1 MLQGES
7 EYSAEGRIFHGLLP
21 SVMGSKLDLMA
32 IGLEKEAAEAMW
44 KAVCDDC
51 AATEAILNGDDPDS
65 EAGRFNAG
73 KMLAHTSVSDTLGE
87 AVDLCKDY
95 LSETEGLFDP
105 ALGKMRLVDHD
116 EEDGSLS
123 VYGIRLQF
131 GSFARG
137 WVLRKC
143 SARLSEAGAGCAFV
157 NLGNHSFLAVGSH
170 PFAESWKVSLT
181 NPFTRMPLEEKSL
194 KDCAMC
200 ISCNAPGV
208 VGRVT
213 DPRTGKGVED
223 RKMAVVTG
231 PDPLE
236 AKVLATAAMVASP
249 GEAER
254 LRAAFPGS
262 KIEIYNL

>member
-7 EYSAEGRIFHGLLP
+7 EYYPEGRVFHGLLP

-32 IGLEKEAAEAMW
+32 VGLEKEAADEMW
-44 KAVCDDC
+44 KGIRADCGQVEAV
-51 AATEAILNGDDPDS
+51 LNGDDPDS

-73 KMLAHTSVSDTLGE
+73 KMLAHSSVSDILGQ
-87 AVDLCKDY
+87 AVDMCKDY
-95 LSETEGLFDP
+95 LEETEGLFDP

-116 EEDGSLS
+116 EEDGSFS
-123 VYGIRLQF
+123 VYGVKLQF

-137 WVLRKC
+137 RALAYCAERLRQ
-143 SARLSEAGAGCAFV
+143 AGAGCAFV
-157 NLGNHSFLAVGSH
+157 NMGNHSFLAVGSH
-170 PFAESWKVSLT
+170 PYGESWKVSLT

-208 VGRVT
+208 LGRLV
-213 DPRTGKGVED
+213 DPRSGKGVED

-236 AKVLATAAMVASP
+236 SKILATAAMVSSP
-249 GEAER
+249 EEAER
-254 LRAAFPGS
+254 LRAAFPGNI
-262 KIEIYNL
+262 IEIYNL